1 MSKIKKSFIALIFAV
16 MALSLTAGIVTVNK
30 NFTAQAADEGI
41 VAIEMIGGA
50 SVRCATENEV
60 TTAGIRFSAKVANE
74 YLTDDYTVG
83 MSISNGSETRFFAA
97 KKYSKI
103 DDNYSRF
110 NVVLNNVDSDT
121 VFKAIAKIK
130 NAEGVVGEAP
140 HYSERSF
147 RQVVDTASMA
157 GDFDNYDEEEKLDYE
172 KLKTMVSENLTE
184 KVNGELYGASV
195 KSRFPEK
202 ITYVYTQNA
211 ADLANGA
218 NIGIKASASYDKDGT
233 AYYLPI
239 YINAE
244 MRAGKTYGFTF
255 DFKILNNGGNS
266 NFYYLLNVADSTA
279 YTGNGFSSVRAIN
292 GSYYNVGNNVYSCTH
307 SVTADKDYGA
317 GNPFALY
324 VVLSNYNFK
333 NFEFTLC
340 NLKMNDSYDPQLK
353 VLHAYSDKADV
364 AITEST
370 IAAENVGYYAKGE
383 KVVKIQNN
391 EKVNQAIKI
400 VTPYDLEKGKT
411 YAFYFVMRQAC
422 ESSASFQHFT
432 SNITAALKSG
442 ATSVT
447 GAAKLADLSGTTDYS
462 ALSAKSEVKLLN
474 RIDFTAAINA
484 TDVVL
489 ELNFGAIFPKLDVEI
504 SQIVCVEID
513 SAEAV
518 AKFTQKAISY
528 YKYTNAWLSDD
539 DKYLTGDAKYAIV
552 VNKYRDANEDSS
564 IKEDSRVDYSTGIS
578 LKAGSYTISYD
589 IVVDKDY
596 PLGTYNGSTF
606 TNADNKL
613 FAGVAGVYGYLGTD
627 GTLDTTLGTNSLQ
640 ELCSSGKATKTTVG
654 NKTVY
659 HVTIEA
665 TTTSDIDDLTFTFYF
680 YNNRRGTM
688 GLCNFAVTPSEN
700 A

>member
-1 MSKIKKSFIALIFAV
+1 
-16 MALSLTAGIVTVNK
+16 
-30 NFTAQAADEGI
+30 
-41 VAIEMIGGA
+41 
-50 SVRCATENEV
+50 
-60 TTAGIRFSAKVANE
+60 
-74 YLTDDYTVG
+74 
-83 MSISNGSETRFFAA
+83 
-97 KKYSKI
+97 
-103 DDNYSRF
+103 
-110 NVVLNNVDSDT
+110 
-121 VFKAIAKIK
+121 
-130 NAEGVVGEAP
+130 
-140 HYSERSF
+140 
-147 RQVVDTASMA
+147 
-157 GDFDNYDEEEKLDYE
+157 
-172 KLKTMVSENLTE
+172 
-184 KVNGELYGASV
+184 
-195 KSRFPEK
+195 
-202 ITYVYTQNA
+202 
-211 ADLANGA
+211 
-218 NIGIKASASYDKDGT
+218 
-233 AYYLPI
+233 
-239 YINAE
+239 
-244 MRAGKTYGFTF
+244 
-255 DFKILNNGGNS
+255 
-266 NFYYLLNVADSTA
+266 
-279 YTGNGFSSVRAIN
+279 
-292 GSYYNVGNNVYSCTH
+292 
-307 SVTADKDYGA
+307 
-317 GNPFALY
+317 
-324 VVLSNYNFK
+324 
-333 NFEFTLC
+333 
-340 NLKMNDSYDPQLK
+340 MNDSYDPQLK
-353 VLHAYSDKADV
+353 VLHAYSDKANV

-391 EKVNQAIKI
+391 EKVNQAVKI
-400 VTPYDLEKGKT
+400 VTPCDLEKGKT
-411 YAFYFVMRQAC
+411 YAFYFAMRQAC

-432 SNITAALKSG
+432 TNITAALKSG

-447 GAAKLADLSGTTDYS
+447 GAAKLADLSGITDYS

-484 TDVVL
+484 TDVIL

-513 SAEAV
+513 NAEAV

-613 FAGVAGVYGYLGTD
+613 YAGVAGVYGYLGAD
-627 GTLDTTLGTNSLQ
+627 GTSGTGLGENSLQ
-640 ELCSSGKATKTTVG
+640 ELCRSGKATKTTVG